1 MGLEDRFFKWEGWDE
16 GDSFGSLQ
24 FYDCVFTEDIGPFKK
39 GDKADTIFI
48 SFEESKM
55 CVYQDGKETRFVL
68 TLNASLIDD
77 E

>member
-16 GDSFGSLQ
+16 GDSFGSIQ
-24 FYDCVFTEDIGPFKK
+24 FNKCIFKEDVGRFKK
-39 GDKADTIFI
+39 GDEVDAILV

-55 CVYQDGKETRFVL
+55 CVYRGDEETCFAL
-68 TLNASLIDD
+68 TLNVIPIKD

>member
-1 MGLEDRFFKWEGWDE
+1 MDLEDRFFKWEGWDE
-16 GDSFGSLQ
+16 GDSFGGHQ

-39 GDKADTIFI
+39 GDKVDAIFI

-55 CVYQDGKETRFVL
+55 CVYQGEEETCFAL
-68 TLNASLIDD
+68 TLNATPIED